1 MTFAERLQRW
11 NCWYDALPEDWR
23 FQAVLWPLILLGA
36 INMGLTVSV
45 GFPFALLVVLA
56 LIALL
61 VVRVPFILGW
71 VYDIN
76 LWYDGLPETRRPWV
90 ILVVLAVAGGLN
102 MVLTINRGFPFG
114 ILFLLAL
121 LLIILIRGP
130 YTAGWLIPPTPLQE
144 RIAAAPPPEQ
154 IAQDNA
160 VAVAPMHIAAA
171 EPVPPAHEH
180 DKPA

>member
-1 MTFAERLQRW
+1 
-11 NCWYDALPEDWR
+11 
-23 FQAVLWPLILLGA
+23 
-36 INMGLTVSV
+36 MGLTVSV

-61 VVRVPFILGW
+61 VVRVPFILGWVEPVQAEATAGTAAPRISINAVPW